1 MVNELEIEQ
10 CRNSSF
16 FLRKTNLRYE
26 SFIDNDLHLND
37 YNSKCQYCAKNN
49 DYKLFPVRAIS
60 IHKSVKGLHQTV
72 VE

>member
-1 MVNELEIEQ
+1 MN
-10 CRNSSF
+10 
-16 FLRKTNLRYE
+16 
-26 SFIDNDLHLND
+26 HLYPND
-37 YNSKCQYCAKNN
+37 YNSKCAENN

>member
-10 CRNSSF
+10 FKNSFF

-26 SFIDNDLHLND
+26 SFIDNDLYPND

-49 DYKLFPVRAIS
+49 DY
-60 IHKSVKGLHQTV
+60 
-72 VE
+72 